1 MLQYN
6 HTAEAS
12 IMLKREVL
20 DSVEVLSFEVDKL
33 DSMNYKDFKS
43 EAKQIVAAGGKV
55 VLDVSDL
62 KFVDSSGLGAILSLL
77 RHLREQEG
85 DLAIAGPQP
94 AIVILFELVHLERI
108 VGVYETR
115 EEARAALSPS

>member
-1 MLQYN
+1 
-6 HTAEAS
+6 
-12 IMLKREVL
+12 MLKREVL